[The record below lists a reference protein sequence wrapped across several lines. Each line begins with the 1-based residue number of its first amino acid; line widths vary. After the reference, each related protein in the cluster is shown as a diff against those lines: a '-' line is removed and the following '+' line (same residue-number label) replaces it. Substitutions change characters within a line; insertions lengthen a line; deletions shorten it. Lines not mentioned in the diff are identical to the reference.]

1 MKKVWIAQNISRW
14 VSVDLDEIESFH
26 YEETDKSDTTYL
38 YINNKRIVKDVHL
51 ELFCALETY
60 LVNILLPPN
69 PRFKEETSLRE
80 LLHKVKRSNEEMQ
93 EEEA

>member
-1 MKKVWIAQNISRW
+1 MKKVWIAQNISKW
-14 VSVDLDEIESFH
+14 VSVDLDKIESFH
-26 YEETDKSDTTYL
+26 YEGDGKSTYL
-38 YINNKRIVKDVHL
+38 FIDNKRIVKDVHL

-80 LLHKVKRSNEEMQ
+80 LLHKVKRSNEERQ

>member
-26 YEETDKSDTTYL
+26 YEGDGKNTYL
-38 YINNKRIVKDVHL
+38 FIDNKRIVKDVHL

-80 LLHKVKRSNEEMQ
+80 LLHKVKRSNEERQ